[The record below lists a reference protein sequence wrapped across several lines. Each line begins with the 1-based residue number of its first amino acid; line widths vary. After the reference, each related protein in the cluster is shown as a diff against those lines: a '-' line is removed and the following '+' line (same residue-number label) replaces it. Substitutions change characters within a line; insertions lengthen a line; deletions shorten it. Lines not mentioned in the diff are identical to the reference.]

1 MRFRPPRAAAVV
13 EELSHCNKCG
23 FCLPACPTYLAT
35 GDEFLSPRGRLA
47 LAEAA
52 VAGEMPVG
60 EELAETFALCLG
72 CRACESACPSG
83 VRYGRVYEAVRATL
97 FETARRYTA
106 PPAARLLLNLVRDRR
121 RFARAVRA
129 GRALRSV
136 LPAAARAVLDA
147 APPDPGP
154 PTAPAGTGEPVQY
167 FLGCVGEAVTA
178 GANRA
183 AVTLLARA
191 GFAVGI
197 PESQGCCGALH
208 AHAGDLEAAR
218 VLARANVAAF
228 ERHPGQVVN
237 HAGGCGAFLKE
248 YGHLLADDPAW
259 RSRAEAFAAR
269 VRDLSEALGEAP
281 RPLRWRGRGDRVAL
295 QNSCHLVH
303 VQRIG
308 ALPGRLVAEVAEDR
322 LVPWEGSE
330 RCCGSA
336 GLYSLLEPEMAARV
350 AAPSLDGLR
359 RAKPTVLLVNNPGC
373 ALQWRK
379 TLREAGW
386 DLPVRYLSEYLL
398 ERLEPEPGAD
408 GPRP

>member
-1 MRFRPPRAAAVV
+1 MRFRPPRAAAVLD
-13 EELSHCNKCG
+13 ELSHCNKCG

-35 GDEFLSPRGRLA
+35 GDEYLSPRGRLS

-60 EELAETFALCLG
+60 EELARTFALCLG

-97 FETARRYTA
+97 FETTRRYTA
-106 PPAARLLLNLVRDRR
+106 PPAARALLALVRRR
-121 RFARAVRA
+121 GRFARAVAA
-129 GRALRSV
+129 GRRLGWL
-136 LPAAARAVLDA
+136 LPPAARAVLGA

-154 PTAPAGTGEPVQY
+154 PTAPAGTGEPAQY
-167 FLGCVGEAVTA
+167 FLGCVGEVVT
-178 GANRA
+178 GSANRA
-183 AVTLLARA
+183 AVALLARA
-191 GFAVGI
+191 GYGVGV
-197 PESQGCCGALH
+197 PDGQGCCGALH

-218 VLARANVAAF
+218 DLARANVAAF
-228 ERHPGQVVN
+228 EGTSGPVVN

-259 RSRAEAFAAR
+259 RERAAAFAGR
-269 VRDLSEALGEAP
+269 VRDLAEALAGAP

-308 ALPGRLVAEVAEDR
+308 ELPGRLLAEVPEDR
-322 LVPWEGSE
+322 LVPWEGGD

-350 AAPSLDGLR
+350 AARSLEGLY
-359 RAKPTVLLVNNPGC
+359 RAKPTVLVVNNPGC

-379 TLREAGW
+379 TLKQAGW
-386 DLPVRYLSEYLL
+386 DLPVRSLSEHLL
-398 ERLEPEPGAD
+398 ARLASD
-408 GPRP
+408 GPESGP